1 MSVLPI
7 LIWCYTSL
15 LILVTSPTFTIYND
29 ILLEMLHDLV
39 LRQLTRMQGIGKAN
53 TCRISYKSFI
63 FLFPIRELVGGGKC
77 QTSTPIPLIM
87 LPNRSLFYEHL
98 DRDLRRALRN
108 IARGA
113 VFFLDLD
120 RFKAVND
127 QLGHS
132 KGDQLL

>member
-1 MSVLPI
+1 MSGAESAKHQP
-7 LIWCYTSL
+7 
-15 LILVTSPTFTIYND
+15 F
-29 ILLEMLHDLV
+29 
-39 LRQLTRMQGIGKAN
+39 
-53 TCRISYKSFI
+53 
-63 FLFPIRELVGGGKC
+63 
-77 QTSTPIPLIM
+77 IPLTM

-98 DRDLRRALRN
+98 DRDLNRALRN
-108 IARGA
+108 NARGA